1 MKVENLDH
9 LGIVAGVVEQ
19 MGLVEKINTCL
30 GMHPQQKVSPGQ
42 GVKAM
47 ILNGLGFVSAP
58 LYLYESF
65 FAGKATE
72 HLLGKGIQAQHLN
85 DDYLGRLLDKIAGY
99 GGSKLFSVIA
109 MAAHKEYGL
118 QTNRYHLDS
127 SSMSVEGNYESTE
140 ASGVKITYGY
150 SKDHRPD
157 LKQFIL
163 EMICSNDGGIPL
175 AMGIA
180 DGNQADKA
188 VFGERLQTFAQQWD
202 VEGMLVADSALYSQ
216 DNLQRLGKLKWLTR
230 VPLTL
235 AQAQE
240 VVEQYPTEA
249 LTASQQEGY
258 RLGTVCSCYGD
269 VPQLWVLVENTA
281 RIETDYQRVDKQ
293 VSRHQRQAQKQLRQH
308 QKIDFR
314 CAEDARA
321 QTQRLVQK
329 WTYHDLC
336 NVAVVAIPHYEQT
349 GRPAQGAKPSHYTYR
364 ITATLVTDTE
374 AIARVKRRAGRF
386 ILATNDV
393 HNREHSGDSL
403 LRDYRGQQA
412 PERGFRFLKDPLFFT
427 SSVFLKTPERI
438 AALAIVMGLSLMVY
452 SLAQRQ
458 VRQALA
464 AADDTVL
471 DQRRRPTQ
479 RPTLRWLFQ
488 CFQAVHW
495 VRGLGGAQVSNLTPE
510 RLHILRFFPQSCRR
524 YYLLL

>member
-1 MKVENLDH
+1 MKVEDLDH
-9 LGIVAGVVEQ
+9 LGIVAGVIDQ
-19 MGLVEKINTCL
+19 MGLVEKVNTCL
-30 GMHPQQKVSPGQ
+30 GVHPQQKVSPGQ

-58 LYLYESF
+58 LYLYENF

-72 HLLGKGIQAQHLN
+72 HLLGEGIQAQHLN
-85 DDYLGRLLDKIAGY
+85 DDYLGRLLDKIVSY
-99 GGSKLFSVIA
+99 GGSQLFSVIA
-109 MAAHKEYGL
+109 MAAHEEFGIK
-118 QTNRYHLDS
+118 TSRYHLDS
-127 SSMSVEGNYESTE
+127 SSMSVEGDYENAE
-140 ASGVKITYGY
+140 ASEIQITHGY
-150 SKDHRPD
+150 SKDHRRD

-163 EMICSNDGGIPL
+163 EMICSNDEGIPL
-175 AMGIA
+175 SMRIA

-188 VFGERLQTFAQQWD
+188 VFGKRLQAFAQQWD

-216 DNLQRLGKLKWLTR
+216 DNLQRMGELKWLTR

-235 AQAQE
+235 TEAQE
-240 VVEQYPTEA
+240 VVEQYPIEA
-249 LTASQQEGY
+249 LRASQQEGY
-258 RLGTVCSCYGD
+258 RLGTLCSRYGGI
-269 VPQLWVLVENTA
+269 PQLWVLVENTA
-281 RIETDYQRVDKQ
+281 RIESDCQRVDKQ
-293 VSRHQRQAQKQLRQH
+293 VARHQRQAQKQLRQH

-314 CAEDARA
+314 CAEDAMA

-336 NVAVVAIPHYEQT
+336 DVEVVAIPHYERA
-349 GRPAQGAKPSHYTYR
+349 GRPAQGTKPTHYTYR
-364 ITATLVTDTE
+364 ITATLVRDTE

-393 HNREHSGDSL
+393 HNREQSGDSL
-403 LRDYRGQQA
+403 LRDYKGQQA
-412 PERGFRFLKDPLFFT
+412 TERGFRFLKDPLFFT

-438 AALAIVMGLSLMVY
+438 AALAIVMGLSLMTY

-471 DQRRRPTQ
+471 DQRRRPTE

-488 CFQAVHW
+488 CFQAVHLVW
-495 VRGLGGAQVSNLTPE
+495 VQGSSQVSNLTSE
-510 RLHILRFFPQSCRR
+510 RLHILRFFPVSCRR